1 MKRIQLSQTAI
12 IIIGMALGLLIGGLS
27 SHVIFGVD
35 GLANAFLLLLQMT
48 ALPYITLS
56 LIVGIG
62 GLSVEEA
69 KQSLMRSL
77 SIIFVLSG
85 VVLFFI
91 LLAPIAFP
99 SWENAGFYSA
109 NTVKTSA
116 EIEIVSLFIPSNPFS
131 AYANAVI
138 PSVVV
143 FSIFIGIGLMSI
155 PQKAKTLELLE
166 SLQQSVA
173 NVSSL
178 VMNFAPIGVFCIAY
192 RAAATID
199 SSDLN
204 GLVVYVVTSA
214 ALVGF
219 LSFAVLPGLVAIFT
233 PFSYRQIIKVSRQAL
248 VTAFATGSFFVV
260 IPLIAEKTKTLI
272 SSLKHDDHEL
282 ESIPDIVVPI
292 TFSLPVGG
300 KMLALLFTL
309 FAAWFSGAYI
319 SLSDYVSLI
328 VVGIPQLFGTSTL
341 AMPHLLDLFNVSS
354 SMFDFFLLAEN
365 LIVGRLGSVLSV
377 AFATSLPLMIAAGT
391 INKIGINWKKFS
403 KNLVILPVIA
413 VVLFLGVRFTLNEIS
428 YQYKGYEVF
437 IDRDFLFKE
446 VESTYDEIPKDFV
459 HYGETKGDVL
469 TRIQERGFIRVG
481 YFRDD
486 LPYSF
491 HNKEGKLVGFDIEI
505 MNQLASDLGV
515 SIQFIRT
522 FHSQA
527 APLLASGYLDITSG
541 IPVIPDN
548 MKEFTLTIPYSKQE
562 VAFLVKDER
571 RAEFTQWKQIVSR
584 EDLIVGI
591 PETFFYQDAV
601 EHNFTKGKA
610 WEISTPR
617 LFFREEFQH
626 IDGMLFGAAAASAW
640 TLLYPEYTVVV
651 PKPAIAPLTMAF
663 PISKND
669 QPFELF
675 MRNWINMKQ
684 QSHLLDQL
692 FSYWI
697 EGKKVNGILR
707 SMKMEKKLNADE

>member
-1 MKRIQLSQTAI
+1 MKRIQLPQTAI
-12 IIIGMALGLLIGGLS
+12 IIIGMALGLMIGAMS
-27 SHVIFGVD
+27 SNVVYGVD
-35 GLANAFLLLLQMT
+35 GFANAFILLLQMT

-62 GLSVEEA
+62 SLSAEEA
-69 KQSLMRSL
+69 KKSLLRSL
-77 SIIFVLSG
+77 SVLVILSA

-109 NTVKTSA
+109 NTVKPAA
-116 EIEIVSLFIPSNPFS
+116 EISIISLFIPANPFS
-131 AYANAVI
+131 AYANAII

-143 FSIFIGIGLMSI
+143 FSVFIGIGLMGI
-155 PQKAKTLELLE
+155 PQKERTLESLE

-178 VMNFAPIGVFCIAY
+178 VMKFAPIGVFCIAY

-204 GLVVYVVTSA
+204 GLMVYVVTSA
-214 ALVGF
+214 ALVLF
-219 LSFAVLPGLVAIFT
+219 LSFAVLPAIVAIFT

-260 IPLIAEKTKTLI
+260 IPLIVEKTKALIKSLEHEDSDLETL
-272 SSLKHDDHEL
+272 
-282 ESIPDIVVPI
+282 PDIIVPI

-319 SLSDYVSLI
+319 SLSDYISLI

-341 AMPHLLDLFNVSS
+341 AMPHLLDLFNVSA

-365 LIVGRLGSVLSV
+365 LVVGRLGAVLSV
-377 AFATSLPLMIAAGT
+377 AFATSLPLMITAAE

-403 KNLVILPVIA
+403 KNLIILPAIA
-413 VVLFLGVRFTLNEIS
+413 VILFLGVRFTLNEIS

-446 VESTYDEIPKDFV
+446 VESTYDEVPKDFV
-459 HYGETKGDVL
+459 HYGEATADAL

-491 HNKEGKLVGFDIEI
+491 HNKNGKLVGFDIEI

-515 SIQFIRT
+515 SIQFVKI
-522 FHSQA
+522 FHNQA

-562 VAFLVKDER
+562 VAFLVRDKR
-571 RAEFTQWKQIVSR
+571 RAEFTQWQQVVSN
-584 EDLIVGI
+584 ENLIIGI

-601 EHNFTKGKA
+601 EYNFTKGKA

-640 TLLYPEYTVVV
+640 TLLYPQYTVVV

-684 QSHLLDQL
+684 QSLLLDQL

-697 EGKKVNGILR
+697 EGKKVKANLR
-707 SMKMEKKLNADE
+707 KKTNEQQN